1 MATPQSRLR
10 RASFSLRLGH
20 GAALIC
26 HRHIIHYRAATSLPY
41 TGETNWGRGERVR
54 DCILPRTEFSLN
66 EFLAVY
72 FLFIGATQQIIH
84 TDIVKIGDGTKHLR
98 RQHSPAAF
106 VIGIGAL
113 RHIDRPAHLLLGQVG
128 IFPQVAYSLIF
139 CHGYCPTIIMKKIKL
154 FYFWL
159 IILFHCATVNI
170 KSHKKPPP
178 ITQGRLFGILVWLF

>member
-1 MATPQSRLR
+1 M
-10 RASFSLRLGH
+10 
-20 GAALIC
+20 
-26 HRHIIHYRAATSLPY
+26 
-41 TGETNWGRGERVR
+41 GRGERVR

-72 FLFIGATQQIIH
+72 FLFIGATQQIVH
-84 TDIVKIGDGTKHLR
+84 TDIVKIGDGAKHLR
-98 RQHSPAAF
+98 RQHTPAAF

-154 FYFWL
+154 FYF
-159 IILFHCATVNI
+159 
-170 KSHKKPPP
+170 
-178 ITQGRLFGILVWLF
+178 G